1 VKGNSAGE
9 GGDGGGGG
17 VEEASCVGH
26 CCVVCCGVRVQG
38 PQRIQESLERP
49 APPPCLPSPPSL
61 AFAHSLPC
69 PHCVARAQ
77 HIRPRVSL
85 KMTRRCGPSLSR
97 SRSCAHS
104 LPGGRRGGRGAGKGA
119 GEDAWWRRPLPLPIS
134 HPTHRPDPP
143 PPPPPPPAHALR
155 LRDGEVGLA
164 REVAEAED
172 LARDAEDDG
181 VGGEGGARGAEVVA
195 LRLPVGERR
204 AALGEGTRRGP
215 DGVVADDGLARARA
229 GLASAVVA
237 VLDEPEVVA
246 KVAVL
251 EAGELADDAEAL
263 GPEQV
268 QVEVMEVGVASE
280 VA

>member
-1 VKGNSAGE
+1 VCRGT
-9 GGDGGGGG
+9 
-17 VEEASCVGH
+17 VRRR
-26 CCVVCCGVRVQG
+26 CVVCCGVRVQG
-38 PQRIQESLERP
+38 PQRIRESPERP

-69 PHCVARAQ
+69 PHRVARAQ

-85 KMTRRCGPSLSR
+85 KMTRWCGPSLAR

-104 LPGGRRGGRGAGKGA
+104 LPGGRRGGSDAGKGA
-119 GEDAWWRRPLPLPIS
+119 GEEEAGWRRPLPLPPARPS
-134 HPTHRPDPP
+134 HTPTRSPSSSPSCRRPFSSG
-143 PPPPPPPAHALR
+143 ACLR

-195 LRLPVGERR
+195 LRLPVGERG
-204 AALGEGTRRGP
+204 AALGEGARRGP

-263 GPEQV
+263 APEQV

-280 VA
+280 VACGV